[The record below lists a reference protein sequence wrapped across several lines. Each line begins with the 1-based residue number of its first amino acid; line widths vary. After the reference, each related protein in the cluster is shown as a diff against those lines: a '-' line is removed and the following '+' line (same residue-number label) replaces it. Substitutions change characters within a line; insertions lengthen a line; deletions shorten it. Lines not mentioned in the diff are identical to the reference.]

1 MNDDVE
7 IVYPVAGTDAL
18 EFLDE
23 DETSKGR
30 AAREAVD
37 DWAYLANVQKL
48 NRPI

>member
-1 MNDDVE
+1 MKKDVE
-7 IVYPVAGTDAL
+7 IAYPCTNDDGL

-37 DWAYLANVQKL
+37 DWAYLVNVQKL